1 MIGYVSKSER
11 FVMKKSGFDSIYPF
25 ATENVNG
32 YFEKLNL
39 LGKSILTVGSSLDQL
54 FNAVICGA
62 TEITV
67 FDINPNVR
75 DYFEW
80 KKEMLKKCKRQNFVK
95 YLLQNLKEDLVFS
108 NDVMDIDKIYA
119 SNNYLQNDA
128 SYEKLIALLE
138 STSIQFIEG
147 DIFKTHLSQKFDCI
161 VFSNVLQYL
170 NYFFQKSEIEIYKE
184 ILYLVSRWEKCLNKN
199 GVLQLLYLYSY
210 SYEDLYKQDHALIC
224 YNLRKI
230 VSHLHPYSLD
240 IEWVSG
246 FHEKHDAIV
255 TYTRK

>member
-25 ATENVNG
+25 ATENVSG

-80 KKEMLKKCKRQNFVK
+80 KKEMLKKCKRKSDRSHV
-95 YLLQNLKEDLVFS
+95 
-108 NDVMDIDKIYA
+108 
-119 SNNYLQNDA
+119 
-128 SYEKLIALLE
+128 
-138 STSIQFIEG
+138 
-147 DIFKTHLSQKFDCI
+147 
-161 VFSNVLQYL
+161 VL
-170 NYFFQKSEIEIYKE
+170 
-184 ILYLVSRWEKCLNKN
+184 
-199 GVLQLLYLYSY
+199 
-210 SYEDLYKQDHALIC
+210 
-224 YNLRKI
+224 
-230 VSHLHPYSLD
+230 
-240 IEWVSG
+240 
-246 FHEKHDAIV
+246 
-255 TYTRK
+255 